1 MPAELTLNIDLLR
14 TELGRFV
21 GYSRAVAYGS
31 YSANAQADVTSFIAR
46 GLRQFYYPPP
56 LPGEGSSHQWSFMKK
71 RGTFLFPAPLAP
83 TPTCTVVNGV
93 VTFLSSALTS
103 GVANTVVTFAS
114 LDGYYEV
121 DTYTSATVC
130 TLKDLSVNIGTA
142 TTATFY
148 YNRVAMPATGMDLNV
163 FYPTATRRPPLQNV
177 NSEYILN
184 VQQTNIAS
192 PIGFPEIFSIEAKNW
207 PAGTEPFVDQDFVM
221 RVYPFCQEATTFT
234 ATYRI
239 IPQTLQ
245 ATDDIPLGGMA
256 HYETIMVSCLAVAEE
271 YGDTPN
277 TKYRELFMQRLAAS
291 VMADRTGMYAGNLG
305 YNGDNSDP
313 IGRRQCR
320 DFTVTYTPT
329 P

>member
-1 MPAELTLNIDLLR
+1 MPAELYITIDDLR
-14 TELGRFV
+14 QELGRFV
-21 GYSRAVAYGS
+21 GYGRSTAYGS
-31 YSANAQADVTSFIAR
+31 MSANAQADITAFIAR

-56 LPGEGSSHQWSFMKK
+56 LPGEASSHQWSFIKK

-148 YNRVAMPATGMDLNV
+148 YNRIAMPATGMDLNV
-163 FYPTATRRPPLQNV
+163 FYPTATRRPPLRNV

-207 PAGTEPFVDQDFVM
+207 PAGSEPLVEQNFLM
-221 RVYPFCQEATTFT
+221 RVYPFCQEATTLT

-239 IPQTLQ
+239 IPETLQ
-245 ATDDIPLGGMA
+245 GTTDLPLGGMA
-256 HYETIMVSCLAVAEE
+256 HYETILVSCLAVAEE

-291 VMADRTGMYAGNLG
+291 IMADRTGMYAGNLG

-313 IGRRQCR
+313 LGRRQVR
-320 DFTVTYTPT
+320 DFTVTYTP
-329 P
+329 

>member
-1 MPAELTLNIDLLR
+1 MPAELYITIDDLR
-14 TELGRFV
+14 QELGRFV
-21 GYSRAVAYGS
+21 GYGRATAYGS
-31 YSANAQADVTSFIAR
+31 MSANAQADITAFIAR

-56 LPGEGSSHQWSFMKK
+56 LPGEASSHQWSFTKK

-148 YNRVAMPATGMDLNV
+148 YNRIAMPATGMDLNV
-163 FYPTATRRPPLQNV
+163 FYPTATRRPPLRNV
-177 NSEYILN
+177 NSEYILH

-207 PAGTEPFVDQDFVM
+207 PAGSEPLVEQNFLM
-221 RVYPFCQEATTFT
+221 RVYPFCQEATTLT

-239 IPQTLQ
+239 IPETLQ
-245 ATDDIPLGGMA
+245 GTTDLPLGGMA
-256 HYETIMVSCLAVAEE
+256 HYETILVSCLAVAEE

-291 VMADRTGMYAGNLG
+291 IMADRTGMYAGNLG

-313 IGRRQCR
+313 LGRRQVR
-320 DFTVTYTPT
+320 DFTVTYTP
-329 P
+329 

>member
-1 MPAELTLNIDLLR
+1 MPAELTLTIDLLR
-14 TELGRFV
+14 TELQRFQ
-21 GYSRAVAYGS
+21 GFSRSTAWASVSGS
-31 YSANAQADVTSFIAR
+31 AQLDITSFIAR

-56 LPGEGSSHQWSFMKK
+56 LPGEASSHQWSFMKK

-121 DTYTSATVC
+121 DTYTSTTVC
-130 TLKDLSVNIGTA
+130 TLKDLSVNIVVA
-142 TTATFY
+142 TTANFY
-148 YNRVAMPATGMDLNV
+148 YNRVTMPATGMDLNV

-177 NSEYILN
+177 NSEYILS

-207 PAGTEPFVDQDFVM
+207 PSGTEPSVDQDFVM

-234 ATYRI
+234 ATYRV

-245 ATDDIPLGGMA
+245 ASDDIPLGGMA

-271 YGDTPN
+271 YGDTPSS
-277 TKYRELFMQRLAAS
+277 KYRELFMQRLAAS
-291 VMADRTGMYAGNLG
+291 IMADRTGMYAGNLG

-313 IGRRQCR
+313 LGRRQVR